1 LLLVV
6 VSNPN
11 RFLNK
16 DKIPKSKARQL
27 LLFLYLYRNL
37 KSIPM
42 TPGGVAVIVV
52 ITMIGV
58 LIALFGDMLKSK
70 N

>member
-1 LLLVV
+1 
-6 VSNPN
+6 
-11 RFLNK
+11 
-16 DKIPKSKARQL
+16 
-27 LLFLYLYRNL
+27 
-37 KSIPM
+37 M

>member
-1 LLLVV
+1 
-6 VSNPN
+6 
-11 RFLNK
+11 
-16 DKIPKSKARQL
+16 
-27 LLFLYLYRNL
+27 
-37 KSIPM
+37 M

-70 N
+70 D